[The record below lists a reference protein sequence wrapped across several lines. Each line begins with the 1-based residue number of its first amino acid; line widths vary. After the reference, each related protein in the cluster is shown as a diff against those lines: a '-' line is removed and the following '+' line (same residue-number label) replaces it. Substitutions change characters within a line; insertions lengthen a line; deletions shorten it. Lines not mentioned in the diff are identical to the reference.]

1 MCMGRSSSKRS
12 AKVAT
17 RGRRRMRGRVVAAKP
32 ADIRGQIPG
41 RNVRA
46 FAPSPTGSTDSAAP
60 QAAAGLQT
68 YRRWAGFAAGP
79 QDGDFGFGA
88 YFTDERGLADNEPSG
103 SSMTAYTWTPA
114 GAR

>member
-1 MCMGRSSSKRS
+1 MAQSSSKRS

-17 RGRRRMRGRVVAAKP
+17 RGRRRTRGRVMAAKP

-46 FAPSPTGSTDSAAP
+46 LAPTPTGSAGSAAP

-68 YRRWAGFAAGP
+68 YLLWAGFAAGP
-79 QDGDFGFGA
+79 PDADVGFGA
-88 YFTDERGLADNEPSG
+88 YFTDERGLADNAPSG
-103 SSMTAYTWTPA
+103 SSMNAYTWTPA